1 MLPVIASQLAT
12 DKNLDHLADAV
23 SALGKIGLG
32 VLVAGGTFML
42 LRSGYRTL
50 TADLQED
57 KSTDIGTPAY
67 YAAQIGKAIHTGD
80 VWWGW
85 MQDDDEEYLYNILR
99 EVPAKDWEKV
109 EVAFRQLFNNKS
121 LASELLRAL
130 STYEYTKALSII
142 NSKS

>member
-1 MLPVIASQLAT
+1 MLPLLASQLAT
-12 DKNLDHLADAV
+12 KDNMDSLGE
-23 SALGKIGLG
+23 ALSTIGKVGLG

-42 LRSGYRTL
+42 LRSGYRQL
-50 TADLQED
+50 TADLQDD
-57 KSTDIGTPAY
+57 KATEMGTPAY

-85 MQDDDEEYLYNILR
+85 LQDDDEEYLYNILR
-99 EVPAKDWEKV
+99 EIPSGTWERV

-121 LASELLRAL
+121 LTSELLRAL

-142 NSKS
+142 NSK